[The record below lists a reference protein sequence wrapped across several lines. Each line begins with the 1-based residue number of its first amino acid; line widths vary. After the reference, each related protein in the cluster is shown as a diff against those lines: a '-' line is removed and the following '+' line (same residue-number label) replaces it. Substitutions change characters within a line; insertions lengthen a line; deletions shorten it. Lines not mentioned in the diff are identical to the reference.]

1 MNNSKDA
8 GRVIGMVSNQIK
20 RRLDNTIL
28 NDTLTGMQGRF
39 LHFILTYSAEHDV
52 FQKDL
57 EEEFN
62 LRRSTATGILQLME
76 KGGLLYRESVD
87 YDARLKKIVV
97 TKKGSQCKAQVEESI
112 RLLEEQLQRGIS
124 ADDLAVFYRIMAQM
138 SKNLE

>member
-1 MNNSKDA
+1 MNRDKDA
-8 GRVIGMVSNQIK
+8 GRVIGMLSNQIK
-20 RRLDNTIL
+20 RQLDGIII

-39 LHFILTYSAEHDV
+39 LHFILTRSDV
-52 FQKDL
+52 QDLFQRDL

-97 TKKGSQCKAQVEESI
+97 TPKGKQRKAQVEESI
-112 RLLEEQLQRGIS
+112 RALEERLQRGIS
-124 ADDLAVFYRIMAQM
+124 EEDMSVFYRVMEQM
-138 SKNLE
+138 SRNLE

>member
-1 MNNSKDA
+1 MDNSRDA
-8 GRVIGMVSNQIK
+8 GRIIGIVSNQIK
-20 RRLDNTIL
+20 RHFDDSDMQIPI
-28 NDTLTGMQGRF
+28 TGVQGRF
-39 LHFILTYSAEHDV
+39 LHFILAHSEDQDV

-76 KGGLLYRESVD
+76 KNHLLYRKSVD

-97 TKKGSQCKAQVEESI
+97 TEKGAHIKEQVFEN
-112 RLLEEQLQRGIS
+112 IS
-124 ADDLAVFYRIMAQM
+124 ALEKKIKNGITEEDLDTFFRVMEKM